1 MLGLIPA
8 RGGSKGIP
16 RKNLASLAGRPLLAY
31 TCEAALASAALDRVL
46 LSTDDEE
53 IAAVGRAHGV
63 DVPFLRPAEL
73 ARDDTPSVDVV
84 LHALD
89 WLREHESVEPKIVVL
104 LQPTSPL
111 RPAEH
116 IDHSV
121 ALLRE
126 SSADAVVTVV
136 EIPHSFHPVSA
147 LTMDE
152 DGMLTPYIA
161 GEGTRLLRSEDKPAV
176 WARNGPGVCASRV
189 AAVRRNQ
196 SLYGNHTIGLPVGR
210 LESLDVDDP
219 DDLVL
224 CEALL
229 RGDTG

>member
-31 TCEAALASAALDRVL
+31 TCESALASAALDRVI

-63 DVPFLRPAEL
+63 DAPFLRPDEL
-73 ARDDTPSVDVV
+73 ARDDTPSIDVV

-89 WLREHESVEPKIVVL
+89 WLREHESLEPTVVVL

-111 RPAEH
+111 RRPEH
-116 IDHSV
+116 IDHAV

-126 SSADAVVTVV
+126 SSADAVVTVTEV
-136 EIPHSFHPVSA
+136 PHIFHPVSA
-147 LTMDE
+147 LTMGE
-152 DGMLTPYIA
+152 DGTLSPYVE
-161 GEGTRLLRSEDKPAV
+161 GEGTRLLRSEDKPVV

-189 AAVRRNQ
+189 EAVRRNR
-196 SLYGNHTIGLPVGR
+196 SLYGSHTIGLPVGR
-210 LESLDVDDP
+210 IESLDVDDP
-219 DDLVL
+219 DDLAL
-224 CEALL
+224 CEAVLL
-229 RGDTG
+229 GRDG